1 MTETTTL
8 NVTGMTCGH
17 CVKAVEESVG
27 KISGVENV
35 KVDLE
40 SSSVEINYQGDKVDV
55 KQITETIEDQG
66 YDVQH

>member
-27 KISGVENV
+27 KLSGVENV

-40 SSSVEINYQGDKVDV
+40 SSSVEIDYQSDKVDL
-55 KQITETIEDQG
+55 KKITDTIEDQG
-66 YDVQH
+66 YDVQQ

>member
-8 NVTGMTCGH
+8 NVSGMTCGH

-27 KISGVENV
+27 KLSGVENV

-40 SSSVEINYQGDKVDV
+40 SSSVEINYLGNKVNL
-55 KQITETIEDQG
+55 KQITDTIEDQG
-66 YDVQH
+66 YDVQQ